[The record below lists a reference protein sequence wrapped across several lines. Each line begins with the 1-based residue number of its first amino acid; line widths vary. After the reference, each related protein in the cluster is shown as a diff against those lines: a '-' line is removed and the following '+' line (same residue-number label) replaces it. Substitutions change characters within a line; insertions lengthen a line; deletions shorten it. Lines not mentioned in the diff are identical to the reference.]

1 MDRHGP
7 LVVHERALVV
17 HERGVM
23 DLHGPVVVHKR
34 GVMDLHGPIV
44 VHLPRSWSMS
54 DPWRSMSGR
63 SKSISLG

>member
-1 MDRHGP
+1 MDRHGALVVDERA
-7 LVVHERALVV
+7 LVVHEGGEMDLHGPLVV

-23 DLHGPVVVHKR
+23 DLHGP
-34 GVMDLHGPIV
+34 IV
-44 VHLPRSWSMS
+44 VHLRRSWSMS